1 MTEQH
6 IINSLEFARKSL
18 EIRDT
23 IAHSDLQRAQDLLIP
38 ETGRISWRLSGEVS
52 AYKKA
57 MLHLTLTGNVSVPC
71 QRCLAPMVVA
81 LNIQSEFILVKDASE
96 IPPEED
102 DVEDHDYLVA
112 ETEMNV
118 LQLVE
123 DEILLALPYAP
134 KHEIKDC
141 AVKAEVNELKAPN
154 PFAVLQDFKVV
165 KN

>member
-1 MTEQH
+1 MTAQH

-23 IAHSDLQRAQDLLIP
+23 IAHSDLQRAKDLLTQES
-38 ETGRISWRLSGEVS
+38 ETLNWRLSGEIS
-52 AYKKA
+52 ADKKA
-57 MLHLTLTGNVSVPC
+57 RLHLTLTGNVGVPC
-71 QRCLAPMVVA
+71 QRCLGPMLVA
-81 LNIQSEFILVKDASE
+81 LNVSSEFILVKDESE

-112 ETEMNV
+112 EAEMNV

-154 PFAVLQDFKVV
+154 PFAALRDFKVV
-165 KN
+165 KS

>member
-1 MTEQH
+1 MTAQH

-23 IAHSDLQRAQDLLIP
+23 ITHSNLQRAKDLLTQ
-38 ETGRISWRLSGEVS
+38 ETESLNWRLTGEIGLD
-52 AYKKA
+52 KKA
-57 MLHLTLTGNVSVPC
+57 RLHLSVTGNVGVPC
-71 QRCLAPMVVA
+71 QRCLEPMMMA
-81 LNIQSEFILVKDASE
+81 LDIKSEFILVNDESE

-102 DVEDHDYLVA
+102 DVEDHDYLIA
-112 ETEMNV
+112 EAEMDL

-134 KHEIKDC
+134 KHEINDC

-154 PFAVLQDFKVV
+154 PFAVLRDFKVV
-165 KN
+165 KS

>member
-1 MTEQH
+1 MTAQH

-23 IAHSDLQRAQDLLIP
+23 IAHSDLQRAKDLLTP
-38 ETGRISWRLSGEVS
+38 ETESLDWRLSGEIS
-52 AYKKA
+52 ADKKA
-57 MLHLTLTGNVSVPC
+57 RLHLSLTGNVAVPC
-71 QRCLAPMVVA
+71 QRCLEPMMIA
-81 LNIQSEFILVKDASE
+81 LSISSEFILVKDESE

-102 DVEDHDYLVA
+102 DVKDHDYLVA
-112 ETEMNV
+112 EAEMDV

-141 AVKAEVNELKAPN
+141 AVKAEVNERKALN
-154 PFAVLQDFKVV
+154 PFEVLRDFKVV
-165 KN
+165 KS

>member
-1 MTEQH
+1 MTAQH

-18 EIRDT
+18 EIRDI
-23 IAHSDLQRAQDLLIP
+23 IAHSDLQRAKDLLTP
-38 ETGRISWRLSGEVS
+38 ETGSLNWRLSGEFS
-52 AYKKA
+52 ADKKA
-57 MLHLTLTGNVSVPC
+57 RLHLTQTGNVGLPC
-71 QRCLAPMVVA
+71 QRCLEPMIIA
-81 LNIQSEFILVKDASE
+81 LSISSEFILVKDESE

-112 ETEMNV
+112 EADMDV

-154 PFAVLQDFKVV
+154 PFAALRDFKVV
-165 KN
+165 KS

>member
-1 MTEQH
+1 MTAQH

-23 IAHSDLQRAQDLLIP
+23 IAHSDLQRAKDLLAN
-38 ETGRISWRLSGEVS
+38 ETESLNWRLSGEIG
-52 AYKKA
+52 ADKKA
-57 MLHLTLTGNVSVPC
+57 RLHLRITGNVGVPC
-71 QRCLAPMVVA
+71 QRCLEPMLYA
-81 LNIQSEFILVKDASE
+81 LNIGSEFILVKDESE
-96 IPPEED
+96 IPPEEVD
-102 DVEDHDYLVA
+102 IEDHDYIVA
-112 ETEMNV
+112 DAEMDV

-154 PFAVLQDFKVV
+154 PFSALRDFKVV
-165 KN
+165 KS

>member
-1 MTEQH
+1 MTAQH

-23 IAHSDLQRAQDLLIP
+23 IAHSDLQRAKDLLTP
-38 ETGRISWRLSGEVS
+38 ETESLYWRLSGEVS
-52 AYKKA
+52 ADKKA
-57 MLHLTLTGNVSVPC
+57 RLHLTLTGNVAVPC
-71 QRCLAPMVVA
+71 QRCLEPMMIA
-81 LNIQSEFILVKDASE
+81 LSISSEFILVKDESE
-96 IPPEED
+96 IPPEAD

-112 ETEMNV
+112 DAEMDV

-154 PFAVLQDFKVV
+154 PFAALRDFKVV
-165 KN
+165 KS

>member
-1 MTEQH
+1 MTAQH

-23 IAHSDLQRAQDLLIP
+23 IAHSDLQRAKDLLTP
-38 ETGRISWRLSGEVS
+38 ETKNLNWRLFGDVS
-52 AYKKA
+52 ADKTA
-57 MLHLTLTGNVSVPC
+57 RLHLSITGNIGVPC
-71 QRCLAPMVVA
+71 QRCLEPMMMA
-81 LNIQSEFILVKDASE
+81 LNISAEFILVKDESE

-102 DVEDHDYLVA
+102 DIEDHDYLVA
-112 ETEMNV
+112 EAEMDV

-134 KHEIKDC
+134 KHEINDC

-154 PFAVLQDFKVV
+154 PFAALRDLKVV
-165 KN
+165 KS

>member
-1 MTEQH
+1 MTAQH

-23 IAHSDLQRAQDLLIP
+23 IAHSDLQRAKDLLTP
-38 ETGRISWRLSGEVS
+38 ETGSLNWRLSGEFS
-52 AYKKA
+52 ADKKA
-57 MLHLTLTGNVSVPC
+57 RLHLTLIGNVGVPC
-71 QRCLAPMVVA
+71 QRCLEPMIIA
-81 LNIQSEFILVKDASE
+81 LSISSEFILVKDESE

-112 ETEMNV
+112 EADMDV

-154 PFAVLQDFKVV
+154 PFAALRDFKVV
-165 KN
+165 KS

>member
-1 MTEQH
+1 MTAQH

-23 IAHSDLQRAQDLLIP
+23 IAHSDLQRAKDLLTQES
-38 ETGRISWRLSGEVS
+38 ETLNWSLSGEIS
-52 AYKKA
+52 ADKKTR
-57 MLHLTLTGNVSVPC
+57 LHLTLTGNVGVPC
-71 QRCLAPMVVA
+71 QRCLGPMLVA
-81 LNIQSEFILVKDASE
+81 LNVISEFILVKDESE

-112 ETEMNV
+112 EAEMNV

-154 PFAVLQDFKVV
+154 PFAALRDFKVV
-165 KN
+165 KS

>member
-1 MTEQH
+1 MTAQH

-23 IAHSDLQRAQDLLIP
+23 IAHSDLQRAKDLLTP
-38 ETGRISWRLSGEVS
+38 ETESLNWRLSGEFS
-52 AYKKA
+52 ADKKA
-57 MLHLTLTGNVSVPC
+57 RLHLTLTGNVGLPC
-71 QRCLAPMVVA
+71 QRCLGPMIIA
-81 LNIQSEFILVKDASE
+81 LNISSEFILVKDESE

-112 ETEMNV
+112 EADMDV

-154 PFAVLQDFKVV
+154 PFAALRDFKVV
-165 KN
+165 KS

>member
-1 MTEQH
+1 MTAQH

-23 IAHSDLQRAQDLLIP
+23 IAHSDLLRAKDLVTP
-38 ETGRISWRLSGEVS
+38 ETGILNWRLSGEIS
-52 AYKKA
+52 ADKKA
-57 MLHLTLTGNVSVPC
+57 RLHLSLTGNVAVPC
-71 QRCLAPMVVA
+71 QRCLEPMMIA
-81 LNIQSEFILVKDASE
+81 LSISSEFILVKDESE
-96 IPPEED
+96 IPPEEE

-112 ETEMNV
+112 EAEMDV

-141 AVKAEVNELKAPN
+141 AVNAEVNELKAPN
-154 PFAVLQDFKVV
+154 PFAALRDFKVV
-165 KN
+165 KS

>member
-1 MTEQH
+1 MTAQH

-23 IAHSDLQRAQDLLIP
+23 IAHLDLQRAKDLLTP
-38 ETGRISWRLSGEVS
+38 ETEGLNWRLSGEVG
-52 AYKKA
+52 ADKKA
-57 MLHLTLTGNVSVPC
+57 RLHLSLTGNVGVPC
-71 QRCLAPMVVA
+71 QRCLESMMISLDVNA
-81 LNIQSEFILVKDASE
+81 EYILVKDESE

-102 DVEDHDYLVA
+102 DIEDHDYLVA
-112 ETEMNV
+112 EAEIDV

-141 AVKAEVNELKAPN
+141 AVKAEISELKAPN
-154 PFAVLQDFKVV
+154 SFAALRDFKVV
-165 KN
+165 KS

>member
-1 MTEQH
+1 MTAQH

-23 IAHSDLQRAQDLLIP
+23 IAHSDLLRAKDLLTP
-38 ETGRISWRLSGEVS
+38 ETESLNWRLSGEIS
-52 AYKKA
+52 ADKKA
-57 MLHLTLTGNVSVPC
+57 RLHLRLTGNVAVPC
-71 QRCLAPMVVA
+71 QRCLEPMMIA
-81 LNIQSEFILVKDASE
+81 LSISSEFILVKDESE

-102 DVEDHDYLVA
+102 DVKDYDYLVA
-112 ETEMNV
+112 EAEMDV

-141 AVKAEVNELKAPN
+141 AVKAEVNERKAPN
-154 PFAVLQDFKVV
+154 PFAVLRDFKVV
-165 KN
+165 KS

>member
-1 MTEQH
+1 MTAQH

-23 IAHSDLQRAQDLLIP
+23 IAHSDLLRAKDLVTP
-38 ETGRISWRLSGEVS
+38 ETGILNWRLSGEIS
-52 AYKKA
+52 ADKKA
-57 MLHLTLTGNVSVPC
+57 MLHLAITGNVGVPC
-71 QRCLAPMVVA
+71 QRCLEPMMMA
-81 LNIQSEFILVKDASE
+81 LNVSSDFILVKDESE

-102 DVEDHDYLVA
+102 DIEDHDYLVSEA
-112 ETEMNV
+112 EMDV

-141 AVKAEVNELKAPN
+141 AVNAEVNELKAPN
-154 PFAVLQDFKVV
+154 PFAALRDFKVV
-165 KN
+165 KS

>member
-1 MTEQH
+1 MTAQH

-23 IAHSDLQRAQDLLIP
+23 IAHSDLQRVKDLLTP
-38 ETGRISWRLSGEVS
+38 ETGSLIWRLSGEIS
-52 AYKKA
+52 ADKKA
-57 MLHLTLTGNVSVPC
+57 RLHLTLTGNASVPC
-71 QRCLAPMVVA
+71 QRCLESMMIA
-81 LNIQSEFILVKDASE
+81 LNISSEFILVKDESE

-102 DVEDHDYLVA
+102 DIEEQDYIVA
-112 ETEMNV
+112 EAEMDV
-118 LQLVE
+118 MQLVE

-154 PFAVLQDFKVV
+154 PFAALRDFKVV
-165 KN
+165 KS

>member
-1 MTEQH
+1 MTAQH

-23 IAHSDLQRAQDLLIP
+23 IAHSDLLRAKDLVTP
-38 ETGRISWRLSGEVS
+38 ETGILNWRLSGDIS
-52 AYKKA
+52 ADKKA
-57 MLHLTLTGNVSVPC
+57 RLHLAITGNVGVPC
-71 QRCLAPMVVA
+71 QRCLEPMMMA
-81 LNIQSEFILVKDASE
+81 LNVSSDFILVKDESE

-102 DVEDHDYLVA
+102 DIEDHDYLVSEA
-112 ETEMNV
+112 EMDV

-141 AVKAEVNELKAPN
+141 AVNAEVNELKAPN
-154 PFAVLQDFKVV
+154 PFAALRDFKVV
-165 KN
+165 KS

>member
-1 MTEQH
+1 MTAQH

-23 IAHSDLQRAQDLLIP
+23 IAHSDLQRVKDLLTP
-38 ETGRISWRLSGEVS
+38 ETESLDWRLSGEIS
-52 AYKKA
+52 ADKKA
-57 MLHLTLTGNVSVPC
+57 RLHLSLTGNVAVPC
-71 QRCLAPMVVA
+71 QRCLEPMMIA
-81 LNIQSEFILVKDASE
+81 LSISSEFILVKDESE

-112 ETEMNV
+112 EAEMDV

-134 KHEIKDC
+134 KHEIIDC
-141 AVKAEVNELKAPN
+141 AVKAEVNERKAPN
-154 PFAVLQDFKVV
+154 PFAALRDFKVV
-165 KN
+165 KS

>member
-1 MTEQH
+1 MTAQH

-23 IAHSDLQRAQDLLIP
+23 IAHSDLQRAKDLLKQ
-38 ETGRISWRLSGEVS
+38 ETESLNWRLTGEIGLD
-52 AYKKA
+52 KKA
-57 MLHLTLTGNVSVPC
+57 RLHLIVTGNVAVPC
-71 QRCLAPMVVA
+71 QRCLEPMMMA
-81 LNIQSEFILVKDASE
+81 LDIKSEFILVNDESE

-102 DVEDHDYLVA
+102 DVEDHDYLIA
-112 ETEMNV
+112 EAEMDL

-134 KHEIKDC
+134 KHEINDC

-154 PFAVLQDFKVV
+154 PFAVLRDFKVV
-165 KN
+165 KS